1 MALAWPLMAPTLPIM
16 APRWPPRRAKA
27 FSQGPPDGSMIRAP
41 ASFQW
46 LVCSQGRVWDPFGGR
61 LGALQ
66 SKKCDQNLS
75 PNSAC
80 TKRFFLRSQ
89 ELALFVA
96 LFRCRLDL
104 YGLLLVS
111 LWLLPP
117 HLPCF
122 LHFFRGRRLD
132 PAPLAL
138 FPALL
143 PRSPLGSIWAPACA
157 PMAFP
162 GSVSRTS
169 SALAAWIRMDSCL
182 DPYYGFCRPTGP
194 LFRTSSAG
202 AAWIWVPALIPMASP
217 APLAL
222 FHALLPRSPPG
233 SVCCMNCPLLC

>member
-1 MALAWPLMAPTLPIM
+1 MALAWPLMAPTLPIR
-16 APRWPPRRAKA
+16 APRWPPKRAKA
-27 FSQGPPDGSMIRAP
+27 VPGGPPDGSISAP
-41 ASFQW
+41 ARFQ
-46 LVCSQGRVWDPFGGR
+46 LPFCSQGRLWSPFGGR

-66 SKKCDQNLS
+66 SKKYDKNLS

-89 ELALFVA
+89 GLALFVA
-96 LFRCRLDL
+96 LFRWSPLGPVL
-104 YGLLLVS
+104 LLLVS

-202 AAWIWVPALIPMASP
+202 AAWIWVPA
-217 APLAL
+217 
-222 FHALLPRSPPG
+222 
-233 SVCCMNCPLLC
+233 

>member
-1 MALAWPLMAPTLPIM
+1 MALS
-16 APRWPPRRAKA
+16 RAKNMTRI
-27 FSQGPPDGSMIRAP
+27 FPPTV
-41 ASFQW
+41 
-46 LVCSQGRVWDPFGGR
+46 L
-61 LGALQ
+61 ALQ
-66 SKKCDQNLS
+66 GSFCVLKNWPCLS
-75 PNSAC
+75 HFSAG
-80 TKRFFLRSQ
+80 R
-89 ELALFVA
+89 
-96 LFRCRLDL
+96 RLDL

-122 LHFFRGRRLD
+122 PHFFRGRRLD

-222 FHALLPRSPPG
+222 FHALLPRSPSG